1 MKYNT
6 ALFLLLL
13 VLSATS
19 CVQET
24 KLHKVNYLLN
34 VYRLK
39 NIEKVGVRG
48 SDNPLSWD
56 ADLEMKP
63 IVKDSLY
70 AVEVIYNTG
79 YNGTEVKFT
88 VNGIFELQNRDNR
101 IIRFRESGHTEARF
115 AFDRP

>member
-1 MKYNT
+1 MKHNT

-13 VLSATS
+13 AVLPTG
-19 CVQET
+19 CVQKT
-24 KLHKVNYLLN
+24 KLHKVNYLVN
-34 VYRLK
+34 VYGLK
-39 NIEKVGVRG
+39 NIEKVGIRG

-79 YNGTEVKFT
+79 YNGTELKFT
-88 VNGIFELQNRDNR
+88 VNGIFELQNQDNR
-101 IIRFRESGHTEARF
+101 IIRFSESGHTEARF
-115 AFDRP
+115 VFDRP